1 MAFSKNHTVKTLEC
15 LCACVCVRGGGGGV
29 IYNVTKNHKFGKEKV
44 TRSQVAKKRVA
55 ESHVV
60 KSQPQNDQVV
70 KSRVAKVASP
80 HM

>member
-1 MAFSKNHTVKTLEC
+1 MLQ
-15 LCACVCVRGGGGGV
+15 
-29 IYNVTKNHKFGKEKV
+29 KNHKFGKERV

>member
-1 MAFSKNHTVKTLEC
+1 M
-15 LCACVCVRGGGGGV
+15 V